1 MANRVV
7 TRHAKSR
14 IKTRVGVRNAEY
26 NYKLA
31 KRKGNKIYDFKG
43 DFKKLLGYLEFK
55 SKGKIIVYNSF
66 IYITKFG
73 KLITVLNVPN
83 KYHNYKESL
92 ILE

>member
-31 KRKGNKIYDFKG
+31 KRKGNKIYDFNG
-43 DFKKLLGYLEFK
+43 DFKKLLGYF
-55 SKGKIIVYNSF
+55 
-66 IYITKFG
+66 
-73 KLITVLNVPN
+73 
-83 KYHNYKESL
+83 SL
-92 ILE
+92 VFSS